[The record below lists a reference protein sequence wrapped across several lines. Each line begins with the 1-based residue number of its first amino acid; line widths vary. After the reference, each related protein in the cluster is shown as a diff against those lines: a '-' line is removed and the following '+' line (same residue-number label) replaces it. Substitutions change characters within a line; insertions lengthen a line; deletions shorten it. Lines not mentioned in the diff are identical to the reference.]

1 MKRWMSNLLIVV
13 FALVFL
19 ISGYY
24 LVSYYVNAWRQ
35 QEAYNNLAAIVEQV
49 RNDQVQPKPTTPPDE
64 TQSTE
69 TQGSETLP
77 EETTPQVTEPVMVQ
91 VKDPDTG
98 EMIEVLEEY
107 AQLYQTNSDLAGWIS
122 IDGTIINYP
131 VMHKPESLN
140 YYLYRDFYKKYSNG
154 GSLYVREDC
163 DVNKPSDNVTIYGHN
178 MKISGTMFHQLLD
191 YTDEKFWQEH
201 QYIRFDTLS
210 ERHTYQIMAV
220 FKTSANVDEG
230 FAYHLFIN
238 ADSETE
244 FDTFVSTCKE
254 LAFYET
260 GVTASYGDKLITLS
274 TCEYTLDN
282 GRLVVVAK
290 RIS

>member
-13 FALVFL
+13 FAAVFL

-24 LVSYYVNAWRQ
+24 LVSYYVDAWQ
-35 QEAYNNLAAIVEQV
+35 QQSAYNDLAAIVDQV
-49 RNDQVQPKPTTPPDE
+49 RNEQVEIKPSASEDE
-64 TQSTE
+64 TQSGDS
-69 TQGSETLP
+69 QP
-77 EETTPQVTEPVMVQ
+77 EDTTPQVTEPVLVQ

-98 EMIEVLEEY
+98 EMIEVLSEY
-107 AQLYQTNSDLAGWIS
+107 AELYQMNSDLAGWIS

-154 GSLYVREDC
+154 GSLYVREPC
-163 DVNKPSDNVTIYGHN
+163 DVDTPSDNVTIYGHN
-178 MKISGTMFHQLLD
+178 MKNSGTMFHQLLD
-191 YTDEKFWQEH
+191 YTKESFWQEH

-210 ERHTYQIMAV
+210 ERHTYQIVAV
-220 FKTSANVDEG
+220 FKTSANVGEG
-230 FAYHLFIN
+230 FSYHLFVN
-238 ADSETE
+238 AGSESE
-244 FDTFVSTCKE
+244 FNEFVDTCKD
-254 LAFYET
+254 LAFYDT